1 MCNLYYRLSYS
12 IFLLEK
18 LLEMFPNH
26 QIQLMYDVA
35 FVLIKHLQVRTLI
48 NLIHMHTYIQGAPHK
63 AVE

>member
-1 MCNLYYRLSYS
+1 MCNLCYRLSYS

-35 FVLIKHLQVRTLI
+35 CVLIKHLQVRTLI
-48 NLIHMHTYIQGAPHK
+48 NLIHMHMYIHK